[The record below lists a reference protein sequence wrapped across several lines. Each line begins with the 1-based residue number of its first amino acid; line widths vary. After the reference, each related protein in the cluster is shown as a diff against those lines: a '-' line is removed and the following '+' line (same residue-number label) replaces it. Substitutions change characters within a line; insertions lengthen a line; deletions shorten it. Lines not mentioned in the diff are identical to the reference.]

1 MYDMLGN
8 AWEWVSDEFKDKGRE
23 TKYVLRGGSYIDTAD
38 GKHNHKVT
46 VTTRYAKPFW
56 KIMILVIHTG
66 YMQCFS
72 VLYTKE
78 YLMSHLYTSQY
89 TYMILSMSV
98 YVMLEKILSVATTIS
113 ATHALHMMGRLGN
126 TYSMGFPES

>member
-46 VTTRYAKPFW
+46 VTTRYAQPFW
-56 KIMILVIHTG
+56 KIMILVLHTG
-66 YMQCFS
+66 YMQCFP
-72 VLYTKE
+72 VLYKGISYE
-78 YLMSHLYTSQY
+78 SLVYFSVNIHPFHECLYHAGENT
-89 TYMILSMSV
+89 
-98 YVMLEKILSVATTIS
+98 VATTIS

-126 TYSMGFPES
+126 TYTVGFPES

>member
-56 KIMILVIHTG
+56 KIVILVIHTG
-66 YMQCFS
+66 YMQYFQF
-72 VLYTKE
+72 YTKE
-78 YLMSHLYTSQY
+78 YLMSHLTVYF
-89 TYMILSMSV
+89 SV
-98 YVMLEKILSVATTIS
+98 NIHPFHECLYHAGENTVATTIS
-113 ATHALHMMGRLGN
+113 ATHALYMMGRLGN
-126 TYSMGFPES
+126 TYTVAFPES